1 MAQLTDLTAV
11 RKALAAAAQTIAGP
25 PKLRAQHYA
34 PTGVINTPLFA
45 VGEMSNDFDQA
56 MARGVD
62 EWLFTGRLYAAPQG
76 DGRAASELLDKYLAP
91 LSAMSI
97 KKALEVDRTL
107 GGTCATL
114 RVERIHGY
122 AVYTIGQD
130 AYIGAR
136 FDIRVW

>member
-11 RKALAAAAQTIAGP
+11 RKALAAAAATIAGP
-25 PKLRAQHYA
+25 PKLRGQHYV
-34 PTGVINTPLFA
+34 PTGTVATPLFA
-45 VGEMSNDFDQA
+45 VGEMETDFDQA
-56 MARGVD
+56 MHRGVD
-62 EWLFTGRLYAAPQG
+62 EWLFQGRLYAAPVA

-97 KKALEVDRTL
+97 KTAIEVDRTL
-107 GGTCATL
+107 GGACATL

-122 AVYTIGQD
+122 AVYTIGTD
-130 AYIGAR
+130 SYIGAR